1 MVDKPDF
8 TSLEKK
14 ILEDLDSVQI
24 IHSLQKIKSRFRHS
38 VCSHCYYEV
47 VAAFCQ
53 MQQAANMDFL
63 NGLARN

>member
-1 MVDKPDF
+1 MVEKPDF

-14 ILEDLDSVQI
+14 ILEALDSIQI
-24 IHSLQKIKSRFRHS
+24 FHFLQKLK
-38 VCSHCYYEV
+38 VGLDTQYV
-47 VAAFCQ
+47 CQ